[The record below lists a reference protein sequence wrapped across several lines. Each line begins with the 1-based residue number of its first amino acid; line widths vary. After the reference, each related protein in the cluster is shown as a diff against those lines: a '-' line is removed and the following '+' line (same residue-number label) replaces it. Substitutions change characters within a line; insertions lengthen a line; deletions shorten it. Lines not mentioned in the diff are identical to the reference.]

1 MQSMTVSS
9 AEELVLIEKQKYIVN
24 ILKFKFCHDF
34 EAEVEFVT
42 PVTPGGSVKFLPV
55 V

>member
-24 ILKFKFCHDF
+24 SLSFVMILKFKFCHDF
-34 EAEVEFVT
+34 EAGV
-42 PVTPGGSVKFLPV
+42 
-55 V
+55 

>member
-24 ILKFKFCHDF
+24 SLSFVMILKLVFSQF
-34 EAEVEFVT
+34 
-42 PVTPGGSVKFLPV
+42 
-55 V
+55 